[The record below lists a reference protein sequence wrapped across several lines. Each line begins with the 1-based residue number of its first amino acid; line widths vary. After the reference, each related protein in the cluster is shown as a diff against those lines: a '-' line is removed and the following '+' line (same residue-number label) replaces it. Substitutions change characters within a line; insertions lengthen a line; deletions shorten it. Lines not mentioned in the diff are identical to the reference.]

1 MMKSV
6 EKLAGHH
13 LSALTFAFSTVPFA
27 AAQQPTLGI
36 INPGRTATLVLL
48 LIIFIMGYVFIS
60 QAQKGK
66 KFPIRKIAGFEAIKE
81 AIGRAVETGRPVHYT
96 FAYGNLYS
104 GYAPQFIAALGILS
118 HVTKVAGQYGARVI
132 TTFGVPE
139 AIPMV
144 EEIMREGYK
153 IGGRP
158 DAYKSNDVRYLTTE
172 QFAYA
177 AAVQST
183 IIREKTAT
191 NIMIGPFAAEAL
203 IFAETGAASGAIQ
216 IAGTARE
223 TQIPFFVLVCDYV
236 LIAEEMFAAS
246 ALATGDPTTAASLS
260 AEDVGKIISI
270 ALIIIGIGLL
280 LFNVNLGAL
289 LSI

>member
-1 MMKSV
+1 LKSV
-6 EKLAGHH
+6 KRILAENHH
-13 LSALTFAFSTVPFA
+13 LSTSLLAVSPLAV
-27 AAQQPTLGI
+27 AQQPTLGF
-36 INPGRTATLVLL
+36 INPGRAATLVLL
-48 LIIFIMGYVFIS
+48 LIIFILGYVFINR
-60 QAQKGK
+60 AQKGK
-66 KFPIRKIAGFEAIKE
+66 RFPIRKIAGFDAIKE
-81 AIGRAVETGRPVHYT
+81 AIGRAVETGRPIHYT

-104 GYAPQFIAALGILS
+104 GYAPQFMAALGVLS
-118 HVTKVAGQYGARVI
+118 HVSKMAGQYGARVI

-144 EEIMREGYK
+144 EEIMREGYRV
-153 IGGRP
+153 GGKP
-158 DAYKSNDVRYLTTE
+158 ELYKQQDVRYLTNE

-177 AAVQST
+177 AAAQAT
-183 IIREKTAT
+183 IIREKVAT

-203 IFAETGAASGAIQ
+203 IFAETGATAGAIQ

-246 ALATGDPTTAASLS
+246 ALATGDAATAASLS

-270 ALIIIGIGLL
+270 ALILIGIGLL
-280 LFNVNLGAL
+280 LLKINLAAL